1 MVGGWEMCT
10 TVFSLLGCCYLSR
23 ITFEKNILWQRNGNC
38 HVDVNSRVVWGLN
51 VVRLLI
57 RMVIDQS
64 HDSNS
69 AGGSSGTK
77 GGGVHIIAQ
86 SGMNW
91 FEYYLHPLPP
101 PRSIFNFVAWLYSGI
116 SNQMI
121 GVHTNS
127 TSHAEL
133 HKLLLS
139 KLYS

>member
-23 ITFEKNILWQRNGNC
+23 ITLKKYIVAKEWELSRRCEFKCCVG
-38 HVDVNSRVVWGLN
+38 VD

-77 GGGVHIIAQ
+77 GGCTYNCAKR
-86 SGMNW
+86 N
-91 FEYYLHPLPP
+91 
-101 PRSIFNFVAWLYSGI
+101 
-116 SNQMI
+116 
-121 GVHTNS
+121 
-127 TSHAEL
+127 EL
-133 HKLLLS
+133 I
-139 KLYS
+139 